1 MPSIP
6 ASAEGQG
13 AAAPVLSLTGLSV
26 GFDTRAGRVLAAHD
40 ITLSVTRGQC
50 LGVVGESGAGKSQ
63 VFLAVMGLL
72 AGGGFASGSARFE
85 GAEILGLAATA
96 LDRVRG
102 AAIGMVFQDP
112 MTSLTPHLAVGEQ
125 LLEVLLRHHRIS
137 RATARARAL
146 ELLARVQLADPARQF
161 RQFPHELSGGM
172 RQRVMIAIAL
182 CGEPRL
188 LIADEPTSSL
198 DVTVQAQILALLA
211 ELKRERGM
219 AMIFISHD
227 LGALAGV
234 ADHVAVMR
242 AGRIVESG
250 TAAAILKAPQVPY
263 TQLLLR
269 QAAVLCGAFTDR
281 PAALAAT
288 AAPRVPALALE
299 GVSVRFAVRR
309 APFARAQQ
317 LTALH
322 AASLTLAEGG
332 SLGIV
337 GESGGGKST
346 LARAALRLLEPC
358 AGRVL
363 WMGQDVLALPAGEL
377 RRRRRGLQIIFQDPF
392 GSLDPRMSVAE
403 IVAEPLRVHEPAL
416 PSHARRQAVLA
427 LLSRLGLPEELAGRY
442 AHQLSGGQCQRV
454 AMARAMILKP
464 RVLVCDEPLSAL
476 DLPTQEQIVSLLA
489 RLREESGLGLLFISH
504 NLALVRRLCEQV
516 LVLYLGRMM
525 ELAPAARLYAAPLHP
540 YSREL
545 LAAIPSPDPEVQPLR
560 LARVAVGEPPSP
572 LAPPSGCVYRTRCSH
587 AQPLCAQ
594 RVPDWEA
601 AGERTQVACH
611 RWRELS

>member
-13 AAAPVLSLTGLSV
+13 AAAPLLSLTGLSV
-26 GFDTRAGRVLAAHD
+26 GFDTRAGRVLAAQD
-40 ITLSVTRGQC
+40 ITLAVTRGQC

-85 GAEILGLAATA
+85 GTEILGLPAAT

-102 AAIGMVFQDP
+102 GAIGMVFQDP
-112 MTSLTPHLAVGEQ
+112 MSSLTPHLAVGQQ
-125 LLEVLLRHHRIS
+125 LLEVLLHHHRIS
-137 RATARARAL
+137 RAVARARAL
-146 ELLARVQLADPARQF
+146 ELLERVQLADPARQF

-250 TAAAILKAPQVPY
+250 TAWAILKAPQAPY
-263 TQLLLR
+263 TRLLLR
-269 QAAVLCGAFTDR
+269 QAAVLSGVPTNE
-281 PAALAAT
+281 PAALAA
-288 AAPRVPALALE
+288 AAARAAPALALE
-299 GVSVRFAVRR
+299 SVSVRFGVRR
-309 APFARAQQ
+309 GAFARAQP

-322 AASLTLAEGG
+322 AASLTLTAGG

-377 RRRRRGLQIIFQDPF
+377 RRRRRDLQIIFQDPY
-392 GSLDPRMSVAE
+392 GSLDPRLSVAD

-416 PSHARRQAVLA
+416 PPPARRQAVLT
-427 LLSRLGLPEELAGRY
+427 LLSRLGLPEELAERY
-442 AHQLSGGQCQRV
+442 PHQLSGGQCQRV
-454 AMARAMILKP
+454 AMARAMILKA

-489 RLREESGLGLLFISH
+489 RLREDSGLGLLFISH
-504 NLALVRRLCEQV
+504 NLALVRRLCTQV

-525 ELAPAARLYAAPLHP
+525 ELVPAARLYGAPRHP

-572 LAPPSGCVYRTRCSH
+572 LAPPSGCVYRSRCPH

-594 RVPDWEA
+594 RVPAWET
-601 AGERTQVACH
+601 AGEGAQVACH